1 MKGGFNKFLRNIVAS
16 STDTEFE
23 KVSDRCK
30 DDTYGYRGWLRPL
43 SIWTA
48 RSPRKSTLSVSSR
61 SELTILLDLLECL
74 NGDHPDE
81 ITSINAVKGLYTRH
95 VSNTD
100 NWAITMKTLISF
112 HRALQ
117 NHRVLRKSGKEIHK
131 RDQLMQ
137 PYKRSKE
144 DFNSKMY

>member
-1 MKGGFNKFLRNIVAS
+1 MKLI
-16 STDTEFE
+16 
-23 KVSDRCK
+23 
-30 DDTYGYRGWLRPL
+30 
-43 SIWTA
+43 
-48 RSPRKSTLSVSSR
+48 
-61 SELTILLDLLECL
+61 TIFADLLECL

-131 RDQLMQ
+131 RDQLM
-137 PYKRSKE
+137 
-144 DFNSKMY
+144 